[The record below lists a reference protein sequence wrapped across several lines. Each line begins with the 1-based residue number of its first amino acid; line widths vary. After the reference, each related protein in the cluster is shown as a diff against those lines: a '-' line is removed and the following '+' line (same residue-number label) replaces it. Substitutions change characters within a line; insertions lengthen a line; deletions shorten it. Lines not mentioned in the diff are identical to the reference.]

1 MQLLINKFLIKPIG
15 DKTSLSNSSVAG
27 FTLVE
32 MLVVVVLVGI
42 LAAISAN
49 SWNAFIDRQRLD
61 SANERVVSALQDA
74 RTQAKKKRSSYSAH
88 FQNNN
93 GIPQYAIL
101 PEASTPSN
109 SDWQNLLSEKAN
121 TINLSFSSSQA
132 NKLTFD
138 YKGNAKE
145 NTVNQSI
152 IVSPT
157 NSSSSLKRCA
167 VVENLLGSVII
178 KQDSD
183 CP

>member
-1 MQLLINKFLIKPIG
+1 MKLLINKFLIQSIEK
-15 DKTSLSNSSVAG
+15 KTSLSNSSVAG

-109 SDWQNLLSEKAN
+109 SDWQNLVNDKVD
-121 TINLSFSSSQA
+121 TINFSSSSSQA
-132 NKLTFD
+132 NTVTFD
-138 YKGNAKE
+138 YKGLPL
-145 NTVNQSI
+145 VNDVYKQI
-152 IVSPT
+152 IVIPKDG
-157 NSSSSLKRCA
+157 SSSLKRC
-167 VVENLLGSVII
+167 VVVGNLLGSVTI
-178 KQDSD
+178 KKDSD